1 MLGDSI
7 NTFAM
12 MGSDLGNI
20 TTRNVDYLTSNF
32 KLNPLSNYDAN
43 ISIEDDSKKKHI
55 RHSYTNVDEYS
66 L

>member
-32 KLNPLSNYDAN
+32 KLTFVNESLLLSK
-43 ISIEDDSKKKHI
+43 SEQ
-55 RHSYTNVDEYS
+55 
-66 L
+66 